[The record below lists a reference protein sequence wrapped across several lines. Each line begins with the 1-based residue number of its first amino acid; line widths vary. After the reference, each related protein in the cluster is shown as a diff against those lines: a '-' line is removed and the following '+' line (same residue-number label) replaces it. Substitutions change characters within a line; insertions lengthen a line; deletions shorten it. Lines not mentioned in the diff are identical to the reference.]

1 MDAKFD
7 FDTSAREPPWMME
20 EDAPVARPH
29 RAARSVPVPEQASI
43 QILMDMG
50 FEQEIVLEA
59 LIRTEGDLDNAL
71 ALLLD

>member
-1 MDAKFD
+1 
-7 FDTSAREPPWMME
+7 
-20 EDAPVARPH
+20 
-29 RAARSVPVPEQASI
+29 
-43 QILMDMG
+43 MDMG